1 MALSTYC
8 VDELPESACW
18 ALLEIHVKPAVVA
31 RSELLA
37 QVFRNATLTVD
48 PDWDPER
55 HVNII
60 DWPTEDEKITLIAQE
75 ILSEAQRLVVRD
87 SISTLGAR

>member
-8 VDELPESACW
+8 VDELPEAACW
-18 ALLEIHVKPAVVA
+18 ELLEIHVKPAVVA

-60 DWPTEDEKITLIAQE
+60 DWPTADEEITLIAQE
-75 ILSEAQRLVVRD
+75 ILSEAQRLVMRNGIAD
-87 SISTLGAR
+87 AH